1 MVMIYHVYLGPA
13 LYRKQMSPFLLGVAI
28 LVGYNLLQ
36 VFKLLPEQKDF
47 SPIFMAL
54 PGIAMIY
61 SILKHQLLEIQP
73 MTRDT
78 LIDHLQDGV
87 VILNEED
94 RILDINRSAKKIFN
108 INTNELP
115 IGDLIQKHLP
125 VYSNFF
131 VNETGKT
138 KDLIKWEIEAGN
150 QSSYYDLRLELLD
163 YGKILT
169 LHDTTETVVLINQV
183 QYLASLDPLTEIN
196 NRREFYAQADEK
208 LKIAIRYHRPLTL
221 MLVDMDHFKEFNDR
235 FGHQI
240 GDDILITFA
249 KYCQSNLRSTDLI
262 GRYGGDEFIM
272 LLPETNIEQGA
283 RLAKKMK
290 RQVKKYMMGR
300 CGDNCEITISI
311 GLVEYSEK
319 DGEIT
324 LGELIHRSD
333 QALYQAKQQGRD
345 RYVLWNEQFSDFEV
359 INGHR

>member
-1 MVMIYHVYLGPA
+1 
-13 LYRKQMSPFLLGVAI
+13 
-28 LVGYNLLQ
+28 
-36 VFKLLPEQKDF
+36 
-47 SPIFMAL
+47 
-54 PGIAMIY
+54 
-61 SILKHQLLEIQP
+61 

-78 LIDHLQDGV
+78 LIDYLQDGV

-94 RILDINRSAKKIFN
+94 RILDINRRAREIFN

-115 IGDLIQKHLP
+115 IGDLIQKYLP

-131 VNETGKT
+131 GNETGKT

-150 QSSYYDLRLELLD
+150 QRSYYDLRLELLD

-183 QYLASLDPLTEIN
+183 QLLASLDPLTEIN

-262 GRYGGDEFIM
+262 GRYGGDEFII
-272 LLPETNIEQGA
+272 LLPETNLEQGA
-283 RLAKKMK
+283 RLAKK
-290 RQVKKYMMGR
+290 
-300 CGDNCEITISI
+300 
-311 GLVEYSEK
+311 
-319 DGEIT
+319 
-324 LGELIHRSD
+324 
-333 QALYQAKQQGRD
+333 
-345 RYVLWNEQFSDFEV
+345 
-359 INGHR
+359 